1 MTTQSSSIQ
10 YAYALNGQGTLTHIS
25 DALRSHTYTCPGC
38 KSPLTPVLGEI
49 NAKHFRHSEEC
60 CALET
65 YLHKCGKEAFFY
77 RYQQAL
83 SRAVPISLE
92 LERRVS
98 CNGARLALVRDKTS
112 QCLES
117 VPARYNMTKFFDLAE
132 LEKRD
137 RTTGLQPDV
146 MLRDTAGKRRCYIEI
161 CVTHPCSQEKI
172 DTGIPILEFKVQSA
186 ADIQMLLSGSYSTKD
201 KRLNAFNWRP
211 PSQVVDSCSGP
222 CSVGNVGM
230 SVWSLSDSGR
240 LNEQIMPLAEVDL
253 LTSSYVNTWPKSLGG
268 LSWRRTYELLSVMPI
283 LMRYFLTALRANKL
297 ADGRTAICNV
307 AVKQNRFLILK
318 RVSAPVTRLMHD
330 QKANLGAKKYC
341 QP

>member
-1 MTTQSSSIQ
+1 MTTQFSSIQ

-83 SRAVPISLE
+83 SHAVPISLE

-137 RTTGLQPDV
+137 KTTGLQPDV

-172 DTGIPILEFKVQSA
+172 DTGIPILEFKIQSA
-186 ADIQMLLSGSYSTKD
+186 ADIEMLLSGSYSTKD
-201 KRLNAFNWRP
+201 KRLSVFNWRP
-211 PSQVVDSCSGP
+211 SSQVVDSCSGL
-222 CSVGNVGM
+222 CSIGNLGM

-240 LNEQIMPLAEVDL
+240 LNEKVMPLAEVNL
-253 LTSSYVNTWPKSLGG
+253 LTSSYVNTWPRSLRGAEQAES
-268 LSWRRTYELLSVMPI
+268 LRVFIRHADPH
-283 LMRYFLTALRANKL
+283 ALFPNCITCQQAGQWE
-297 ADGRTAICNV
+297 DGYLQCRSKA
-307 AVKQNRFLILK
+307 KQVPYTEARQCASYK
-318 RVSAPVTRLMHD
+318 VEA
-330 QKANLGAKKYC
+330 
-341 QP
+341 

>member
-1 MTTQSSSIQ
+1 MTTPSGSIQ

-38 KSPLTPVLGEI
+38 KSLLTPVLGEI
-49 NAKHFRHSEEC
+49 NAQHFRHSKEC

-98 CNGARLALVRDKTS
+98 CNGARLALVRDNIS
-112 QCLES
+112 QCLEP

-137 RTTGLQPDV
+137 KTNGLQPDV
-146 MLRDTAGKRRCYIEI
+146 MLRDTAGQRRCYIEI

-172 DTGIPILEFKVQSA
+172 DTGIPILEFKIQSA
-186 ADIQMLLSGSYSTKD
+186 GDIEMLFSGSYSIKD
-201 KRLNAFNWRP
+201 KRLSVFNWNP
-211 PSQVVDSCSGP
+211 PSQVVDNCGDS

-230 SVWSLSDSGR
+230 SVWSLSDYGR
-240 LNEQIMPLAEVDL
+240 LNERIVPLAEVDL
-253 LTSSYVNTWPKSLGG
+253 LTSSYVNTWPRSLTGAE
-268 LSWRRTYELLSVMPI
+268 LVKKLRTFIRHADPH
-283 LMRYFLTALRANKL
+283 ALFPNCIMCQQAGRWEDGYLQCRSKAKL
-297 ADGRTAICNV
+297 VPYTEARQCAIYKV
-307 AVKQNRFLILK
+307 DA
-318 RVSAPVTRLMHD
+318 
-330 QKANLGAKKYC
+330 
-341 QP
+341 